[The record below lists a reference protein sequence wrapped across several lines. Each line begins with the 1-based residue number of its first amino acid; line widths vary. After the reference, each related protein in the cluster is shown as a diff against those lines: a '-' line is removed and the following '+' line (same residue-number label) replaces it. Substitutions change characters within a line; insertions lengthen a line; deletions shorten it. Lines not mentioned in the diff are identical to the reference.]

1 MTSSQVSQNAVLV
14 LQVVALVFA
23 LRLTYWLVFKA
34 RAWQSPLIRTLTA
47 RLRPWVYGLIPVTTL
62 TWILHQLSHSSSPP
76 PGLQEY
82 FLPFVDT
89 VILVLGSILVVEA
102 CSALL
107 FDYLLAVRRQADVP
121 PILRS
126 LARSLVYIG
135 VGLFLLPRV
144 LMWNDIV
151 GLLTSS
157 AIVSII
163 LGLALQETLGNLF
176 AGIAMQIARP
186 YLSGH
191 WIKMGLYEGIVE
203 RADWRSMTM
212 RTLRGDQVSF
222 PHSLVAKMEIHNYS
236 FPSLLHACTVEVGA
250 HYRHPPATVK
260 ALLIRC
266 AQETA
271 GVLSTPMPVAMLHAY
286 QDFAIQYAVTFWIND
301 FSEHVRIESDV
312 LTHIWYQFKR
322 ANIQIPYPIRE
333 VYTPSE
339 QPSAHPLEET
349 LSLLRKIEFLQIL
362 GQAQQRELAQRLN
375 THLFTTGETICR
387 QGEVGEQFY
396 IIKSGTVEISTH
408 DELGQTTMVRTMG
421 PGDFFGEISFLTGGP
436 RSATVTALDDA
447 EMLVINKAD
456 MRCMLDQNHELVGY
470 VSDVLAR
477 RQDRLVKQLAQ
488 PDTSTHQSD
497 GCQEHQ
503 VASLRQEILGK
514 IATFFSY

>member
-1 MTSSQVSQNAVLV
+1 MTSSEVSPIALLV
-14 LQVVALVFA
+14 LQVVALVVA
-23 LRLTYWLVFKA
+23 LRLTYWFIFKA
-34 RAWQSPLIRTLTA
+34 RAWQSPLVRTLTTHL
-47 RLRPWVYGLIPVTTL
+47 RLWVYVLIPVITF
-62 TWILHQLSHSSSPP
+62 TWIVHQLNHAAPPP
-76 PGLQEY
+76 PGLREY
-82 FLPFVDT
+82 VIPVVDT
-89 VILVLGSILVVEA
+89 AILVLSAILVVEA
-102 CSALL
+102 CSALF
-107 FDYLLAVRRQADVP
+107 FDYLLTIQRKADVP

-126 LARSLVYIG
+126 LARSIVYIS

-144 LMWNDIV
+144 LMWHDIV

-191 WIKMGLYEGIVE
+191 WIKMGSYEGVVE

-250 HYRHPPATVK
+250 HYRHSPATVK
-260 ALLIRC
+260 ALLVRC

-271 GVLSTPMPVAMLHAY
+271 GVLATPLPVAILRAY
-286 QDFAIQYAVTFWIND
+286 QDSAVLYAVTFWIDD
-301 FSEHVRIESDV
+301 FSQHVRIESDV
-312 LTHIWYQFKR
+312 LTHVWYQFKR

-333 VYTPSE
+333 VYTHDEKPLT
-339 QPSAHPLEET
+339 HPIEET
-349 LSLLRKIEFLQIL
+349 VALLRKIEFLQIL
-362 GQAQQRELAQRLN
+362 TEAQQRELAQRL
-375 THLFTTGETICR
+375 TMQLFTKREVICR

-396 IIKSGTVEISTH
+396 IIKSGAVEVTVRSEY
-408 DELGQTTMVRTMG
+408 GQPTVIRTMG
-421 PGDFFGEISFLTGGP
+421 AGDFFGEISLLTGEP
-436 RSATVTALDDA
+436 RSATVTALDEA

-456 MRCMLDQNHELVGY
+456 MRCMLEKNHQLAAY

-477 RQDRLVKQLAQ
+477 RQEYHGEQLTQGAGLL
-488 PDTSTHQSD
+488 PQSD
-497 GCQEHQ
+497 GTQERH
-503 VASLRQEILGK
+503 VASLRQEIFEK
-514 IATFFSY
+514 IAAFFSY